1 VELAFWGP
9 AEVIGIAGIDVN
21 GRSRRRSLQIGDVRR
36 FFLDRVA
43 WSPDGRRL
51 AFTGESGLTYLTG

>member
-1 VELAFWGP
+1 M
-9 AEVIGIAGIDVN
+9 
-21 GRSRRRSLQIGDVRR
+21 LQIGDVER

-51 AFTGESGLTYLTG
+51 AFTGEAGLGHTEIRTVSTQGLVEK